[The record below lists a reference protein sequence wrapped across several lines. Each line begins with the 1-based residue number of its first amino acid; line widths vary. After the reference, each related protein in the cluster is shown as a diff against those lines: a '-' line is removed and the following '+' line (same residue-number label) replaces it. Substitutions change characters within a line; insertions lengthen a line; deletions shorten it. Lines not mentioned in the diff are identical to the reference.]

1 MRRMKQLQELFDS
14 PVPYEK
20 DSEDGWTFT
29 VNDIEYAVVFDR
41 EIFFFR
47 ELIEQVPD
55 LRIWF
60 ESLTSRQVNRVIDNS
75 GELAFMVN
83 DLDMII
89 GGKSMS
95 ILDTG
100 NQFTVFSTVLDILMR
115 EIMPKPD
122 SPPLL
127 WFSAK
132 EPSRAKLYH
141 TFSKNI
147 QKKVSDLEFIGFPVV
162 YDHKEFFIFKNN
174 SKIASV

>member
-60 ESLTSRQVNRVIDNS
+60 ESLTSRQVNRVMDNS
-75 GELAFMVN
+75 G
-83 DLDMII
+83 
-89 GGKSMS
+89 
-95 ILDTG
+95 
-100 NQFTVFSTVLDILMR
+100 
-115 EIMPKPD
+115 
-122 SPPLL
+122 
-127 WFSAK
+127 
-132 EPSRAKLYH
+132 
-141 TFSKNI
+141 
-147 QKKVSDLEFIGFPVV
+147 
-162 YDHKEFFIFKNN
+162 
-174 SKIASV
+174 